1 MMKKYA
7 VLFLIFCLSCST
19 ESEKKNKIKS
29 YNKALD
35 TKELIIDNNGIK
47 NFSTSKDKNFEKIV
61 IPSDLFDKPLDFSK
75 LMTDVKIVTLE
86 TNNISLIGSVKTILF
101 DSNSYFIHDK
111 KSNKLLRFDS
121 EGYFLNKIGVLG
133 KGPHQ
138 NRSVSDIA
146 LDVKKKIIS
155 IYDMRK
161 RKITSYKYSGEF
173 IDAYP
178 TFYSFSQHE
187 YLNDGLVLKVDAL
200 VTGAHIPQINSYS
213 LLFADNEHRPIKRA
227 FKNPKK
233 PLKFKLLNRLTKI
246 QDKIYYNHRLSNEFY
261 EVKKDSLKLVAK
273 FEFEKNGIPED
284 LWKQNNLS
292 INEFKKI
299 RSKKYF
305 LGNRYVIT
313 DDICYTN
320 VIGGNRGPAANVF
333 YNRKS
338 KSILYGTS
346 KRIEDSSLQESDVLY
361 NYPYTYDIESN
372 RFISI
377 LYPEKLLSF
386 SNKHPDLFSKETK
399 ETLKYIKETDNPIIL
414 TYKLKD
420 F

>member
-19 ESEKKNKIKS
+19 TSEKKNKIKS
-29 YNKALD
+29 YNKTLD
-35 TKELIIDNNGIK
+35 KKELILDNSEIK
-47 NFSTSKDKNFEKIV
+47 NFSTSKDENFEKIV
-61 IPSDLFDKPLDFSK
+61 IPSDLFDKPLDVSK
-75 LMTDVKIVTLE
+75 LITDVKIVTLE
-86 TNNISLIGSVKTILF
+86 TNYIALIGSVKTILF
-101 DSNSYFIHDK
+101 DSNSYFIHDQK
-111 KSNKLLRFDS
+111 NNKLLRFDS

-133 KGPHQ
+133 KGPRE

-146 LDVKKKIIS
+146 FDVNKKRIS

-173 IDAYP
+173 IDTNP

-187 YLNDGLVLKVDAL
+187 YLDDGFVFKIGAI
-200 VTGAHIPQINSYS
+200 TGGHIPQIKSYS
-213 LLFADNEHRPIKRA
+213 LLFADKNHRPIKRA

-233 PLKFKLLNRLTKI
+233 PLKFTVLNRLTKTH
-246 QDKIYYNHRLSNEFY
+246 DKVYYNHRLSNEFY
-261 EVKKDSLKLVAK
+261 EVKKDSLKLVAE

-292 INEFKKI
+292 INEFKRI
-299 RSKKYF
+299 SSKNFF
-305 LGNRYVIT
+305 LGNRYIIT

-320 VIGGNRGPAANVF
+320 VIGGNRGRTANVF

-338 KSILYGTS
+338 KSILYGIS
-346 KRIEDSSLQESDVLY
+346 KRIEDSNVQESDVLY
-361 NYPYTYDIESN
+361 NYPYAYDQETN

-386 SNKHPDLFSKETK
+386 SNKHPNLFSKETK